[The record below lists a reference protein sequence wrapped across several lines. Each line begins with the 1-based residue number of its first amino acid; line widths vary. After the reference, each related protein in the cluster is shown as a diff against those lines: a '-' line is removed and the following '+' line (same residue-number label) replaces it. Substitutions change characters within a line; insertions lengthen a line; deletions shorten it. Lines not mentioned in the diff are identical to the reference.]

1 MNYKLVCTILAF
13 SLICFISCDRLHCT
27 NENLIFETFEPNSK
41 KYKDEL
47 VAQLNSVD
55 SSQLTYWLKKYDNQN
70 GKETLYFNIQGDG
83 LCAILHLSVNH
94 WNKLEHIRERK
105 GIGRRGAEFTNL
117 KFQIYQDS
125 SSTYFVYISYDR
137 LID

>member
-1 MNYKLVCTILAF
+1 MNYKLVCTILAL
-13 SLICFISCDRLHCT
+13 SLICFISCDRPRC
-27 NENLIFETFEPNSK
+27 NNKNLIFETFEPNSK

-55 SSQLTYWLKKYDNQN
+55 SSQLAYWLQKYDNQN

-83 LCAILHLSVNH
+83 LCAVLHLSVNH
-94 WNKLEHIRERK
+94 WDKLEHIRERK

-125 SSTYFVYISYDR
+125 SSTDFVYISYDR

>member
-1 MNYKLVCTILAF
+1 ML
-13 SLICFISCDRLHCT
+13 
-27 NENLIFETFEPNSK
+27 
-41 KYKDEL
+41 
-47 VAQLNSVD
+47 Q
-55 SSQLTYWLKKYDNQN
+55 KYDNQN

-125 SSTYFVYISYDR
+125 SSTDFVYISYDR

>member
-1 MNYKLVCTILAF
+1 MNYKLVCTILAL
-13 SLICFISCDRLHCT
+13 SLICFISCDRPHC
-27 NENLIFETFEPNSK
+27 NNKNLIFETFEPNSK

-125 SSTYFVYISYDR
+125 SSTDFVYISYDR

>member
-1 MNYKLVCTILAF
+1 MNYKLVCTILAL
-13 SLICFISCDRLHCT
+13 SLICFISCDRPHCI

-94 WNKLEHIRERK
+94 WNKLEHIRDRK

-125 SSTYFVYISYDR
+125 SSTDFVYISYDR

>member
-1 MNYKLVCTILAF
+1 MNYKLVCTILAL
-13 SLICFISCDRLHCT
+13 SLICFISCDRPHCT
-27 NENLIFETFEPNSK
+27 NENLIFEIFEPNSK

-55 SSQLTYWLKKYDNQN
+55 SSQLTYWLQKYDNQN

-83 LCAILHLSVNH
+83 LCAVLHLSVNH

-125 SSTYFVYISYDR
+125 SSTDFVYISYDR

>member
-1 MNYKLVCTILAF
+1 MNYKLVCTILAL
-13 SLICFISCDRLHCT
+13 SLICFVSCDRPRC
-27 NENLIFETFEPNSK
+27 NNKNLIFETFEPNSK

-55 SSQLTYWLKKYDNQN
+55 SSQLAYWLQKYDNQN

-83 LCAILHLSVNH
+83 LCAVLHLSVNH
-94 WNKLEHIRERK
+94 WDKLEHIRERK

-125 SSTYFVYISYDR
+125 SSTDFVYISYDR

>member
-1 MNYKLVCTILAF
+1 MNYKLVCTILAL
-13 SLICFISCDRLHCT
+13 SLICFISCDRPRC
-27 NENLIFETFEPNSK
+27 NNKNLIFETFEPNSK

-55 SSQLTYWLKKYDNQN
+55 SSQLTYWLQKYDNQN

-125 SSTYFVYISYDR
+125 SSTDFVYISYDR

>member
-1 MNYKLVCTILAF
+1 MNYKLVCTILAL
-13 SLICFISCDRLHCT
+13 SLICFISCDRPRC
-27 NENLIFETFEPNSK
+27 NNKNLIFETFEPNSK

-55 SSQLTYWLKKYDNQN
+55 SSQLTYWLQKYDNQN

-83 LCAILHLSVNH
+83 LCAVLHLSVNH

-125 SSTYFVYISYDR
+125 SSTDFVYISYDR

>member
-13 SLICFISCDRLHCT
+13 SLICFISCDRPHCT

-55 SSQLTYWLKKYDNQN
+55 TSQLTYWLKKYDNQN

-83 LCAILHLSVNH
+83 LCAVLHLSVNH

-125 SSTYFVYISYDR
+125 SSTDFVYISYDR

>member
-1 MNYKLVCTILAF
+1 MNYKLVCTILAL
-13 SLICFISCDRLHCT
+13 SLICFISCDRPRC
-27 NENLIFETFEPNSK
+27 NNKNLIFETFEPNSK

-55 SSQLTYWLKKYDNQN
+55 SSQLAYWLQKYDNQN

-83 LCAILHLSVNH
+83 LCAVLHLSVNH
-94 WNKLEHIRERK
+94 WNKLEHIRDRK

-125 SSTYFVYISYDR
+125 SSTHFVYISYDR

>member
-1 MNYKLVCTILAF
+1 MNYKLVCTILAL
-13 SLICFISCDRLHCT
+13 SLICFISCDRPRC
-27 NENLIFETFEPNSK
+27 NNKNLIFETFEPNSK

-55 SSQLTYWLKKYDNQN
+55 SSQLTYWLQKYDNQN

-83 LCAILHLSVNH
+83 LCAVLHLSVNH

-117 KFQIYQDS
+117 KFQIHQDS
-125 SSTYFVYISYDR
+125 SSTDFVYISYDR

>member
-1 MNYKLVCTILAF
+1 MNYKLVCTVLAL
-13 SLICFISCDRLHCT
+13 SLICFISCDRPRC
-27 NENLIFETFEPNSK
+27 NNKNLIFETFEPNSK

-55 SSQLTYWLKKYDNQN
+55 SSQLAYWLQKYDNQN

-83 LCAILHLSVNH
+83 LCAVLHLSVNH

-125 SSTYFVYISYDR
+125 SSTDFVYISYDR

>member
-13 SLICFISCDRLHCT
+13 SLICFISCDRPRC
-27 NENLIFETFEPNSK
+27 NNKNLIFETFEPNSK

-55 SSQLTYWLKKYDNQN
+55 SSQLAYWLQKYDNQN

-83 LCAILHLSVNH
+83 LCAVLHLSVNH

-125 SSTYFVYISYDR
+125 SSTHFVYISYDR

>member
-1 MNYKLVCTILAF
+1 MEKKRYI
-13 SLICFISCDRLHCT
+13 
-27 NENLIFETFEPNSK
+27 LIFKVMVCVQYYN
-41 KYKDEL
+41 
-47 VAQLNSVD
+47 
-55 SSQLTYWLKKYDNQN
+55 
-70 GKETLYFNIQGDG
+70 
-83 LCAILHLSVNH
+83 LSVNN

-125 SSTYFVYISYDR
+125 SSTDFVYISYDR

>member
-1 MNYKLVCTILAF
+1 MNYKLVCTILAL
-13 SLICFISCDRLHCT
+13 SLISFISCDRSHCI

-94 WNKLEHIRERK
+94 WDKLEHIRERK

-125 SSTYFVYISYDR
+125 SSTDFVYISYDR

>member
-1 MNYKLVCTILAF
+1 MNYKLVFTILAL
-13 SLICFISCDRLHCT
+13 SLICFISCDRPHCT

-55 SSQLTYWLKKYDNQN
+55 SSQLTYWLQKYDNQN

-83 LCAILHLSVNH
+83 LCAVLHLSVNH
-94 WNKLEHIRERK
+94 WNKLEHIRDRK

-125 SSTYFVYISYDR
+125 SSTDFVYISYDR

>member
-13 SLICFISCDRLHCT
+13 SLICFISCDRPRC
-27 NENLIFETFEPNSK
+27 NNKNLIFETFEPNSK

-55 SSQLTYWLKKYDNQN
+55 SSQLTYWLQKYDNQN

-83 LCAILHLSVNH
+83 LCAILHLSVNN

-125 SSTYFVYISYDR
+125 SSTDFVYISYDR

>member
-1 MNYKLVCTILAF
+1 MNYKLVCTILAL
-13 SLICFISCDRLHCT
+13 SLICFISCDRPRC
-27 NENLIFETFEPNSK
+27 NNKNLIFETFEPNSK

-55 SSQLTYWLKKYDNQN
+55 SSQLTYWLQKYDNQN

-83 LCAILHLSVNH
+83 LCAILHLSVNN

-125 SSTYFVYISYDR
+125 SSTDFVYISYDR

>member
-1 MNYKLVCTILAF
+1 MNYKLVCTILAL
-13 SLICFISCDRLHCT
+13 SLICFISCDRPRC
-27 NENLIFETFEPNSK
+27 NNKNLIFETFEPNSK

-55 SSQLTYWLKKYDNQN
+55 SSQLAYWLKKYDNQN

-83 LCAILHLSVNH
+83 LCAVLHLSVNH

-125 SSTYFVYISYDR
+125 SSTDFVYISYDR

>member
-1 MNYKLVCTILAF
+1 MNYKLVCTILAL
-13 SLICFISCDRLHCT
+13 SLICFISCDRPHCT
-27 NENLIFETFEPNSK
+27 NENLIFEIFEPNSK

-55 SSQLTYWLKKYDNQN
+55 SSQLTYWLQKYDNQN

-83 LCAILHLSVNH
+83 LCAVLHLSVNH

-117 KFQIYQDS
+117 KFQIHQDS
-125 SSTYFVYISYDR
+125 SSTDFVYISYDR